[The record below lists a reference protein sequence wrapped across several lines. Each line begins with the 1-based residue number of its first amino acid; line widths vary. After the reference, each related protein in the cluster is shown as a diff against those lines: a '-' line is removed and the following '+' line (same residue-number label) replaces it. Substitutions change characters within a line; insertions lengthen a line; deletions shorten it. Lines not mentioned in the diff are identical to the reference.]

1 VLTAADGT
9 VANTAR
15 YSTYGARTFTTIGG
29 ATTPFGFADPIHRRR
44 EWLQYLRARF
54 YGPLTGQFLTRDP
67 AASVSGSVYSYA
79 DGNPIAVTDPS
90 GLWTAGGIGIGE
102 GFVESDDLSWG
113 TDSQGRPVPVAEVG
127 LGGANLLPAAEGNIG
142 ESYTWSASF
151 SIPKLW
157 RWLTN

>member
-1 VLTAADGT
+1 
-9 VANTAR
+9 
-15 YSTYGARTFTTIGG
+15 
-29 ATTPFGFADPIHRRR
+29 
-44 EWLQYLRARF
+44 
-54 YGPLTGQFLTRDP
+54 LTGQFLTRDP

-113 TDSQGRPVPVAEVG
+113 TDSQGRPVYVGEVG
-127 LGGANLLPAAEGNIG
+127 LAGGANLLPAAEGNIG